1 MAILPRTVD
10 ERGLYFTALGL
21 GGPMRPEAAQ
31 ELVTRRC
38 EQLALPTAVPTDVR
52 REFEK
57 VVRLYGD
64 GLFTYDNYTS
74 ASREAHRVLEVA
86 LKVRFLEHYAAGVP
100 LTIAGAAE
108 AATPR
113 KSVCPRKRLAPPGPP
128 QCRRRA
134 DRCLSPR
141 RSTSRRGSAL

>member
-100 LTIAGAAE
+100 LTIAGAAGP
-108 AATPR
+108 AH
-113 KSVCPRKRLAPPGPP
+113 PPNFYGHRERPP
-128 QCRRRA
+128 PTA
-134 DRCLSPR
+134 HPAGEPPVD
-141 RSTSRRGSAL
+141 

>member
-100 LTIAGAAE
+100 LTIAGAAGLAQPPNIDE
-108 AATPR
+108 IPPPLPR
-113 KSVCPRKRLAPPGPP
+113 PGPPPGPP
-128 QCRRRA
+128 PVHRA
-134 DRCLSPR
+134 PWPP
-141 RSTSRRGSAL
+141 TYFAP